1 MTLMTTHDLDGIL
14 AALNHHRQRATY
26 GAVAAFLGQTPRLL
40 MQGRPRGQDSSW
52 IVAKTTGRPSG
63 YADADVHPE
72 LTTHETILTTRDDL
86 AAWLAS
92 HG

>member
-26 GAVAAFLGQTPRLL
+26 GAVAALVGQTPRLL
-40 MQGRPRGQDSSW
+40 MHGRPRAQANSW
-52 IVAKTTGRPSG
+52 IVSKSSGRPTG

-72 LTTHETILTTRDDL
+72 LTAPSDL
-86 AAWLAS
+86 EHARGPRRVAREPR
-92 HG
+92 